1 MLIKSLHNY
10 SLYLFVFLIHFEY
23 WDLLPG
29 STGIFSLTKL
39 AGYIYFIFA
48 IIYHRQSFRTT
59 QLLSSL
65 VPLWIFY
72 LLLFIQSAYNFIV
85 YPLISSLINFS
96 IFQCIILFW
105 IVVNHLREDKNIIPI
120 VLRFYVLGAIVIS
133 LLSIFNIG
141 ITLTWDQRILIF
153 GEDPNYVGYRLT
165 FAMLIVVNFFFDKE
179 LRINKYGYLWA
190 FALPLLLK
198 TLAFT
203 ASRGAILCLFS
214 GLLIIGM
221 LLKTKWFIK
230 PIILLVFIASIFL
243 AFSILDK
250 NPVFHER
257 YLKTVEGHDTAHRME
272 IWERLSDLFYVN
284 PLMGIG
290 ETGYNQSTIEIFGR
304 VRGSHNVY
312 IEILL
317 KTGIIGLLTFFL
329 FIYSELKKGI
339 NSWSNESKPFP
350 LVMLFA
356 ILFLFT
362 NIQGLYNKSIY
373 LFFALIFVI
382 SKTSK
387 KKLDVN

>member
-1 MLIKSLHNY
+1 
-10 SLYLFVFLIHFEY
+10 
-23 WDLLPG
+23 
-29 STGIFSLTKL
+29 
-39 AGYIYFIFA
+39 
-48 IIYHRQSFRTT
+48 
-59 QLLSSL
+59 
-65 VPLWIFY
+65 
-72 LLLFIQSAYNFIV
+72 
-85 YPLISSLINFS
+85 
-96 IFQCIILFW
+96 
-105 IVVNHLREDKNIIPI
+105 
-120 VLRFYVLGAIVIS
+120 
-133 LLSIFNIG
+133 
-141 ITLTWDQRILIF
+141 
-153 GEDPNYVGYRLT
+153 NYVGYRLT

-203 ASRGAILCLFS
+203 ASRGAILCFFS

-230 PIILLVFIASIFL
+230 PIIFLLFIASILL

-284 PLMGIG
+284 PIMGIG

-317 KTGIIGLLTFFL
+317 KTGIVGLFTFLL
-329 FIYSELKKGI
+329 FIYSELKRSI
-339 NSWSNESKPFP
+339 NSWANESKPFP

-373 LFFALIFVI
+373 LFFALILVASQTF
-382 SKTSK
+382 K
-387 KKLDVN
+387 KEIDVN